1 MPPVR
6 QIVLLLVASIASAN
20 GDEDPIEPELAKGT
34 CLSLKEEFRR
44 LNEHLD
50 QNTNSLRSENWA
62 KSRNMEH
69 QIAAIK
75 AAVDHVR
82 THSERMRRNNQQLP
96 TPSGPKS
103 ELERQMQVVIASLRL
118 LSSDLD
124 SIKQNLSSISQTSN
138 EIKTQLEVGSAINA
152 VFSGP
157 QSAAVPSSCLD
168 IKKSNP
174 TATSSVYLIQNKET
188 KTPFYAYCNMEYQG
202 GGWMAI
208 QNRFT
213 GEQDFYRDWQD
224 YRVGFGNIAGEHWL
238 GLERVHQLTGSEIHE
253 LLIELVDVNNAKTHA
268 RYSHFS
274 LGSELEGYAMKVLG
288 SFKGDAG
295 DSLSYHAGMKFST
308 RDKDQDSWTEG
319 SCAQT
324 HGGAW
329 WYKSCDR
336 SNLNGRYLPGEQPE
350 QFMYQ
355 PMYWETIGGPK
366 TGLLVSRMFIRPRQ

>member
-1 MPPVR
+1 MHTLP
-6 QIVLLLVASIASAN
+6 IASV
-20 GDEDPIEPELAKGT
+20 
-34 CLSLKEEFRR
+34 
-44 LNEHLD
+44 
-50 QNTNSLRSENWA
+50 
-62 KSRNMEH
+62 
-69 QIAAIK
+69 
-75 AAVDHVR
+75 VD
-82 THSERMRRNNQQLP
+82 
-96 TPSGPKS
+96 KC
-103 ELERQMQVVIASLRL
+103 
-118 LSSDLD
+118 
-124 SIKQNLSSISQTSN
+124 SIL
-138 EIKTQLEVGSAINA
+138 
-152 VFSGP
+152 
-157 QSAAVPSSCLD
+157 
-168 IKKSNP
+168 
-174 TATSSVYLIQNKET
+174 
-188 KTPFYAYCNMEYQG
+188 
-202 GGWMAI
+202 
-208 QNRFT
+208 
-213 GEQDFYRDWQD
+213 
-224 YRVGFGNIAGEHWL
+224 
-238 GLERVHQLTGSEIHE
+238 GSEIHE